1 MKVLLADDHWIV
13 RTALCR
19 ILEQLDED
27 IEVLEASTFDEAF
40 EVAKYTPDLDLILVD
55 LVMPG
60 MNRLVGMQAIHDCR
74 PQVPVVVISV
84 IEDRKEI
91 LRAVDLGAMGY
102 VPKTAEGDD
111 IIKALKL
118 VLNGGVALPR
128 RILQR
133 RDEFAMEDTIK
144 EPLPELIDSRLT
156 KRQHQVLELLG
167 EGGSNAQIADKLG
180 LSKNTVRV
188 HIHAILNRLQLK
200 NRTEAALLAASKRRQ
215 GDGNGPSGPAI

>member
-27 IEVLEASTFDEAF
+27 IEVLEAGTFDEAF
-40 EVAKYTPDLDLILVD
+40 EIAKSTADLDLILVD

-60 MNRLVGMQAIHDCR
+60 MNRLVGMQTIHDCR

-133 RDEFAMEDTIK
+133 RDEFAMDDAIK

-215 GDGNGPSGPAI
+215 NDGNGQSGPTP